1 MLPAVT
7 RVTLLP
13 KHSQVIRNLSGELV
27 ALCYLRLPLLPCYPN
42 TVTKIFNLN

>member
-13 KHSQVIRNLSGELV
+13 KHSPVKFAFKLDVFVS
-27 ALCYLRLPLLPCYPN
+27 LCYLRLPLLPCYPN
-42 TVTKIFNLN
+42 IVQ